1 MNVLILGSGSATP
14 TLTRNPTAQLLNV
27 SGRLFLIDCGESTQ
41 ISLLRKKI
49 PLLKINHIFI
59 SHLHGDHWLGLPGL
73 ISSMHLGGRTS
84 PLDLFC
90 PQGLDEILTTIFKYS
105 DTHLQFPI
113 HYHFH
118 EPNKKNLIWEN
129 SFLEI
134 FSFPLLHKIPC
145 NGFLFQ
151 EKPKLRNLRR
161 EAIEIHHIPVE
172 DMLRIKEGQDWVNP
186 NGLTIPNALLTN
198 PPKPSSSYAFCS
210 DTAFFPQL
218 KEYIYQVKVLYHE
231 ATFTEELESRA
242 KTTFHSTAKNAAE
255 MASIIETQSLLIGHF
270 SSRYKD
276 TSPFLLEAKKY
287 FENTQLVFDGFNFD
301 F

>member
-1 MNVLILGSGSATP
+1 MNILILGSGSATP
-14 TLTRNPTAQLLNV
+14 TLTRNPTAQLLEV

-73 ISSMHLGGRTS
+73 ISSMHLGGRTE
-84 PLDLFC
+84 PLHLFC
-90 PQGLDEILTTIFKYS
+90 PKGLDEILSIIFNHS
-105 DTHLQFPI
+105 DTHLQFQI
-113 HYHFH
+113 NYHFH
-118 EPNKKNLIWEN
+118 STDSKQLIWEN

-134 FSFPLLHKIPC
+134 FSFPLLHKIQC

-172 DMLRIKEGQDWVNP
+172 DMMAIKAGSDWINSQ
-186 NGLTIPNALLTN
+186 GHTIPNALLTT

-210 DTAFFPQL
+210 DTAFHPKL
-218 KEYIYQVKVLYHE
+218 NDYIHQVKVLYHE
-231 ATFTEELESRA
+231 ATFTQELESRA
-242 KTTFHSTAKNAAE
+242 QSTFHSTANQAAQ
-255 MASIIETQSLLIGHF
+255 MASLIETQTLLLGHF

-276 TSPFLLEAKKY
+276 TTPFLAEAKNH
-287 FENTQLVFDGFNFD
+287 FPNTMLVYDGFNLD